1 MDTALHI
8 FSTILFKII
17 LTKGGVF
24 LIGIIIALWLLN
36 RRPSEYDTKPVPVE
50 FKRRRGLYSAGVVAL
65 LYIWPVYPLV
75 SSSMYWPFGV
85 FVGFIVTIYF
95 ILFLHGSSS
104 KKDWSFHEAQED
116 LRINDPELYAEQQ
129 EEKRKERKKKALIRM
144 ARGGIAFYAGYKA
157 GKKTEL

>member
-85 FVGFIVTIYF
+85 FVGFIVNLLFVSFLCISCT
-95 ILFLHGSSS
+95 ILFLG
-104 KKDWSFHEAQED
+104 F
-116 LRINDPELYAEQQ
+116 
-129 EEKRKERKKKALIRM
+129 
-144 ARGGIAFYAGYKA
+144 
-157 GKKTEL
+157 

>member
-24 LIGIIIALWLLN
+24 LIGIIIALWFLN
-36 RRPSEYDTKPVPVE
+36 SRRPSEYDTKPVPVE
-50 FKRRRGLYSAGVVAL
+50 FKRRRCLYSAGVVAL

-75 SSSMYWPFGV
+75 SSSMPFGV

-95 ILFLHGSSS
+95 ISFLHGSSS

-116 LRINDPELYAEQQ
+116 LRINDSELYAEQQ

-144 ARGGIAFYAGYKA
+144 ARGGIAFSAGYKA